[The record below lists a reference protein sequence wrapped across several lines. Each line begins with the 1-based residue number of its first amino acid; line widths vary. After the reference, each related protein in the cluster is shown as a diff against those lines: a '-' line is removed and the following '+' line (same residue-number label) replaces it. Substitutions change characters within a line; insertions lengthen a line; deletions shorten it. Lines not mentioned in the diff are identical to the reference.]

1 MARRQLHVL
10 FGGSGAFSVRQA
22 IERTGRTD
30 GVICFHDFFE
40 FGPISPPD
48 PMARAKWVDEVLG
61 VADWEE
67 VAAQTE
73 IAMTEAVAAD
83 GRFVAWVSRRDAHWY
98 SGFLEWLSRIGDKP
112 CDMIDVTEL
121 MVITRRRDGERGPP
135 SRVISPSVLAPDQI
149 IETGLMEQSAPLTAV
164 DRDQYR
170 ALWTALRAENAPLR
184 IVGTGGLVS
193 APITIFDSLI
203 KSSATNSWGKMA
215 RVLGEALVQS
225 FEGDFH
231 PVGDLVLAARIRALA
246 EAGDLEW
253 RGDLYEMRNCE
264 IRLPA

>member
-1 MARRQLHVL
+1 MAKRQLHVL

-30 GVICFHDFFE
+30 EVICFHDCFE
-40 FGPISPPD
+40 FGPINPPD
-48 PMARAKWVDEVLG
+48 PMARAKWVDEILG
-61 VADWEE
+61 AADWED

-73 IAMTEAVAAD
+73 IAMTEAIAAD
-83 GRFVAWVSRRDAHWY
+83 ARFVAWLSRRDAHWY
-98 SGFLEWLSRIGDKP
+98 SGFLEWLSRMSDKP

-121 MVITRRRDGERGPP
+121 MITTRRRDGERGPP
-135 SRVISPSVLAPDQI
+135 SRVISPSDLSPYQI
-149 IETGLMEQSAPLTAV
+149 IEIGLLDQSAPLTAV

-184 IVGTGGLVS
+184 IAGAGGLVS

-203 KSSATNSWGKMA
+203 KSSAMNSWSKMA

-225 FEGDFH
+225 WEGDFQ
-231 PVGDLVLAARIRALA
+231 PVGELVLAARIRALA
-246 EAGDLEW
+246 GAGDLEW
-253 RGDLYEMRNCE
+253 RGDLHEMRNCE